1 MEAIHPGT
9 LLAASETATQN
20 LSIFAPASPAAQS
33 IQDLAILTGAIFALI
48 LVLVEGILLYNIWRF
63 RARAEVTAEPAQVY
77 GSQPVEIAWTT
88 APTLIVFFLILAI
101 TRTLWQAKAAQPAP
115 QLDDHALFVKVI
127 GHQWWWEYR
136 YETYD
141 GRPLNFTTANEL
153 HMPVSETGQP
163 RRVHLTL
170 ESADVCH
177 SFWVPRLNGK
187 MDLLP
192 GRTNY
197 LMLETELP
205 GLFLG
210 QCAEYCGDQHAN
222 MLLRVIVEPPAEFE
236 RWLANESAPAAE
248 NVAVQTGREAF
259 MAESCVNCHRI
270 RGTPA
275 EGTFGPDLTHLMSR
289 QTLASGEIPNSPE
302 NLTDW
307 IHNPQTTKP
316 GCLMPA
322 FDLSETRLEAIV
334 NYLLTLR

>member
-1 MEAIHPGT
+1 VEAIHPGT
-9 LLAASETATQN
+9 LLAAGETATQN
-20 LSIFAPASPAAQS
+20 LSIFAPASPATQS

-101 TRTLWQAKAAQPAP
+101 TRTLWEAKAAQPAP
-115 QLDDHALFVKVI
+115 ELDDHALFIKVT
-127 GHQWWWEYR
+127 GHQWWWEYT
-136 YETYD
+136 YENYD

-153 HMPVSETGQP
+153 HMPVSETDRP

-222 MLLRVIVEPPAEFE
+222 MLLRVIVEPPADFD

-248 NVAVQTGREAF
+248 DVSAQPGREAF

-270 RGTPA
+270 GGTPA
-275 EGTFGPDLTHLMSR
+275 EGTVGPDLTHLMGR
-289 QTLASGEIPNSPE
+289 QTLASGEVPNSPE
-302 NLTDW
+302 TLTEW
-307 IHNPQTTKP
+307 IRNPQATKP
-316 GCLMPA
+316 GCLMPS
-322 FDLSETRLEAIV
+322 FDLSETHLESIV